1 MHQKIKLKYSFSV
14 KKENIQTSEL
24 IKNWKIRQQKKVR
37 KKFKKAIFLGVCS
50 KHGSISYSTFD
61 GKAFKLSPE
70 RSYVM
75 SRVPNQEGGFDL
87 EIIATTQDCSI
98 NARKKVCIKKVEVWF
113 GDHKLEVQAGENH
126 VSILKNILFI
136 FL

>member
-1 MHQKIKLKYSFSV
+1 M
-14 KKENIQTSEL
+14 
-24 IKNWKIRQQKKVR
+24 
-37 KKFKKAIFLGVCS
+37 CS

-98 NARKKVCIKKVEVWF
+98 NARKKVCINKVEVWF

-126 VSILKNILFI
+126 VSIL
-136 FL
+136 